1 MNRTNTIMKF
11 QTIDQVET
19 ISKDDFIKNYLKKR
33 KPLLLKGYAKN
44 WKDFDK
50 WNLDYIKNKAGNQIV
65 PLYDSKPAD
74 PKKSSDTPA
83 THMNFDT
90 YIDLI
95 KSEPSDLRIFFF
107 IIKDKIPELLQNF
120 TFPDLGLKYF
130 KQLPT
135 LFFGGSEAKVLMHY
149 DVDMTDFI
157 HFQFHGDK
165 RILLFAPDQSKAL
178 YKVPLSVHTIN
189 DIDYDNPQYDKFPA
203 LKNAIGY
210 DFVMNHGDALFI
222 PRGYWHYN
230 RYLEAG
236 FSMSLRA
243 FPNEFLQVMN
253 TVYHVFI
260 MRYTDKLMRK
270 IFQKKWI
277 DFKEKWAV
285 KKTHKYYQIKSES

>member
-1 MNRTNTIMKF
+1 MQFTA
-11 QTIDQVET
+11 IDTVES
-19 ISKDDFIKNYLKKR
+19 ISKKDFIKNYLKKR
-33 KPLLLKGYAKN
+33 KPLLMKGYAKN
-44 WKDFDK
+44 WENFDK
-50 WNLDYIKNKAGNQIV
+50 WNLDYIKEKAGDQTV

-74 PKKSSDTPA
+74 ATKSSDTPA
-83 THMNFDT
+83 THMKFNE
-90 YIDLI
+90 YVELI
-95 KSEPSDLRIFFF
+95 KREPSDLRIFFF
-107 IIKDKIPELLQNF
+107 IIKDKIPELLKNF

-130 KQLPT
+130 ERLPT

-157 HFQFHGDK
+157 HFQFEGDK

-178 YKVPLSVHTIN
+178 YKVPLSVHTIYE
-189 DIDYDNPQYDKFPA
+189 IDYDHPDYEKFPA
-203 LKNAIGY
+203 LKHAKGF

-230 RYLEAG
+230 SYLQPG

-243 FPNEFLQVMN
+243 FPNEFFQVLN

-270 IFQKKWI
+270 PFQLKWI
-277 DFKEKWAV
+277 KFKERWAI
-285 KKTHKYYQIKSES
+285 KKSHRFYNEPY